1 MDDDI
6 ILNEVATRVVPMICA
21 FGIYVILNGHLSPGG
36 GFAGGTVIGAAL
48 ALFSVVFG
56 LRATFSIIPQNLLIL
71 LTSLGPLW
79 YACVG
84 LYGLFSGSNYLANA
98 NAGVSV
104 GHPGAL
110 LSSGLIPLITMGVGA
125 SVAITVVVLFAML
138 VGGEGQ

>member
-6 ILNEVATRVVPMICA
+6 ILNEVATRVVPMICT

-36 GFAGGTVIGAAL
+36 GFAGGTIIGAAL
-48 ALFSVVFG
+48 ALFTVVFG
-56 LRATFSIIPQNLLIL
+56 IKATYSIVPQNLLIV

-84 LYGLFSGSNYLANA
+84 LYGLFTGHEFLANA
-98 NAGVSV
+98 NAGVSL

-110 LSSGLIPLITMGVGA
+110 VSSGLIPLITIGVGV
-125 SVAITVVVLFAML
+125 SVAITVVVLFAVL
-138 VGGEGQ
+138 VEADRR